1 MLMKKYTKIAILI
14 IPFLLLMIVVG
25 CSPENSPEDEVNDDG
40 RLARNGSYIN
50 EGAEQLAA
58 GNLELA
64 LEYFEQAILHEEEL
78 ALAWRGMG
86 LTLFRQNQFG
96 EARVAL
102 EMALELGSEPTATFY
117 HMLGFVAMR
126 AGDFQDAIDFFDAGI
141 ARIDSILEE
150 AGATWS
156 DLAGGKE
163 SDALAEDVSIET
175 LRSLKYNRI
184 MAHQNLANW
193 DVARELASAYL
204 QMFPDDEVI
213 QREYEFL
220 RTR

>member
-1 MLMKKYTKIAILI
+1 MKKYKKIVIILLA
-14 IPFLLLMIVVG
+14 PFLLLMIVVG
-25 CSPENSPEDEVNDDG
+25 CSPEIPPEDEVNDDG

-78 ALAWRGMG
+78 ALAWRGVG
-86 LTLFRQNQFG
+86 LTQFRKNQFG

-102 EMALELGSEPTATFY
+102 ETALELGSEPTATLY
-117 HMLGFVAMR
+117 HMLGVAAMR

-141 ARIDSILEE
+141 ARFDSDLEE
-150 AGATWS
+150 AGAIWS
-156 DLAGGKE
+156 DLTGGEE
-163 SDALAEDVSIET
+163 SNALAEDLSIEV
-175 LRSLKYNRI
+175 LQSLMYNRI
-184 MAHQNLANW
+184 LAHQNLANW

>member
-1 MLMKKYTKIAILI
+1 MQKYKKIITLLI
-14 IPFLLLMIVVG
+14 QFLLLMIVVG
-25 CSPENSPEDEVNDDG
+25 CSPESSLEDEVNDDG

-50 EGAEQLAA
+50 EASEQLAA

-78 ALAWRGMG
+78 ALAWRGVG
-86 LTLFRQNQFG
+86 LTLFRQNQFS

-102 EMALELGSEPTATFY
+102 ETALELGSEPTATLY
-117 HMLGFVAMR
+117 HMLGIAAMR
-126 AGDFQDAIDFFDAGI
+126 KADFQDAVGFFDAGI
-141 ARIDSILEE
+141 ARFDADLEE

-156 DLAGGKE
+156 DLTNEVGSNGLAG
-163 SDALAEDVSIET
+163 DLSIEV
-175 LRSLKYNRI
+175 LQSLMFNRI
-184 MAHQNLANW
+184 LSHQNLANW
-193 DVARELASAYL
+193 DVARELASSYL
-204 QMFPDDEVI
+204 QMFPDDEVM